1 MTTIIISSQQMQF
14 PFGAQT
20 NQLIGRL
27 IWSNTSVA
35 RLSEAIATASAGFNG
50 TAGTQFETGNIDP
63 ANNVPNLFGIQADP
77 AAPGAQ
83 GTAYRYAM
91 EQLAAAWQS
100 FWTAAAPYVEQLD
113 NGQMTM

>member
-1 MTTIIISSQQMQF
+1 MAVILISNQQMQF

-20 NQLIGRL
+20 NMAIGRL
-27 IWSNTSVA
+27 IAANTNMVRVA
-35 RLSEAIATASAGFNG
+35 EAIATASAGFTG
-50 TAGTQFETGNIDP
+50 TPGTQFETGNVDP

-77 AAPGAQ
+77 DAPGEQ
-83 GTAYRYAM
+83 GAAYRYAM

-100 FWTAAAPYVEQLD
+100 FWTAAAPYVEALD